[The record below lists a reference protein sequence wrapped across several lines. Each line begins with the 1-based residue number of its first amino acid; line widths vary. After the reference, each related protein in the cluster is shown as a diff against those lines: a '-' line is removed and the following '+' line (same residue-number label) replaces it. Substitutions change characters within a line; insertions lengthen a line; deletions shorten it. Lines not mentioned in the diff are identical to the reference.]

1 MTSLFETNDRA
12 TSAIAYK
19 KLFEDKL
26 RTALNATNK
35 EAQNAHMKD
44 LISLVNSCAQ
54 DHVVKN
60 VKSKVLKVKTP
71 LGIGIEAVKVLN
83 DSSSLIHDKL

>member
-1 MTSLFETNDRA
+1 
-12 TSAIAYK
+12 
-19 KLFEDKL
+19 
-26 RTALNATNK
+26 
-35 EAQNAHMKD
+35 MKY